1 MTDYI
6 DIEEKL
12 ISESEKRHRKHY
24 LNPNSKTW
32 VHKLLKVFRKTE

>member
-12 ISESEKRHRKHY
+12 ISESENKHHKKY
-24 LNPNSKTW
+24 LDPNSKTW
-32 VHKLLKVFRKTE
+32 VHKLLRILKKTQ